1 MSRSEDL
8 LLLLTCGL
16 ALGACEPAVDPNDGG
31 SGGADREAIDD
42 AVDLC
47 GPWAQSYVA
56 CSESEHSDPEYSGY
70 ALNYVTM
77 VGSCITSV
85 GYAQSR
91 GDDCVTAYGDYFACL
106 GALDC
111 DELVGDVETENSDD
125 DGGGEEPEPESW
137 PCAAEEAAIE
147 AVCDWPSVESVDGRD
162 DG

>member
-16 ALGACEPAVDPNDGG
+16 ALGACERAVDPDDGA
-31 SGGADREAIDD
+31 SGGGDDREAVDD

-56 CSESEHSDPEYSGY
+56 CFDAETSDPEYSGY

-77 VGSCITSV
+77 VGSCITQV
-85 GYAQSR
+85 GYAQSL
-91 GDDCVTAYGDYFACL
+91 GDDCMTAYGDYFACL

-111 DELVGDVETENSDD
+111 DELIGDVETENSDD
-125 DGGGEEPEPESW
+125 DGGGVEPEQGTW
-137 PCAAEEAAIE
+137 PCAAEEEALE
-147 AVCDWPSVESVDGRD
+147 AVCDGPSVDSDQGRD
-162 DG
+162 